1 MFRQLAIATPA
12 ILCDDDRSHGGG
24 TKVRMR
30 TVVSVLAVWSLA
42 VVALSDVVT
51 STAAAT
57 DGFGQGVPGSNSAQ
71 MPHRSGLSGSELSGV
86 WCSGLSACIAVG
98 QRSTHPSVTQ
108 TLVESWNGS
117 LWAIVPSPNTAQQS
131 NALSQI
137 SCSGPSAC
145 IAVGYSGNLRS
156 PLTAYQT
163 LVESWNGST
172 WSIVPSPNV
181 PGTTEDRLNGV
192 SCFSASAC
200 AAVGSSTSGPT
211 SQPLFEAWNGSTWT
225 IVPSPPTDSG
235 GLQGVSCSGPS
246 TCTAVGT
253 VENPNFFVPNQLVE
267 TWNGASLDVGE
278 GINVDPVDPSSLG
291 GVVCGL
297 SQCFVVG
304 YDLTFRTDQ
313 TLIEA
318 WTGSAWTL
326 VSSPTP
332 PSQSAGLSG
341 VSCTSASACTTVGR
355 YKTGSTDETL
365 AESWNGS
372 TWSIVP
378 SPNPPLAQNSSLGGV
393 SCTDP
398 SACTAVGSYDTSTGT
413 GTLVET
419 WDGTAWSIV
428 PSPNA
433 DTPVT
438 ITSSSLPD
446 GAVGSTYSATLA
458 ASGSIPPYVWT
469 VMPGSKLPK
478 GLRLSRAGV
487 IAGQPELAGTSVFKV
502 RVSAASNF
510 GVQRVAEATLSITV
524 T

>member
-1 MFRQLAIATPA
+1 
-12 ILCDDDRSHGGG
+12 
-24 TKVRMR
+24 VRMR
-30 TVVSVLAVWSLA
+30 TVFGLLAVPFLA
-42 VVALSDVVT
+42 VAALSGVAA
-51 STAAAT
+51 STAGAT
-57 DGFGQGVPGSNSAQ
+57 DATAPSGLGQGAPGDGSAQ
-71 MPHRSGLSGSELSGV
+71 MPHRSGFAGSELSGV
-86 WCSGLSACIAVG
+86 WCSGPSACIAVG
-98 QRSTHPSVTQ
+98 RRSTHPSVTQ

-117 LWAIVPSPNTAQQS
+117 LWAIVPSPNTAHQS

-137 SCSGPSAC
+137 SCSGPSQC
-145 IAVGYSGNLRS
+145 IAVGYSSNLRS

-181 PGTTEDRLNGV
+181 SGTTEDRLNGV

-200 AAVGSSTSGPT
+200 AAVGSSTSGLT

-253 VENPNFFVPNQLVE
+253 VENPNFSVPNQLVE
-267 TWNGASLDVGE
+267 TWDGTSLDVVE
-278 GINVDPVDPSSLG
+278 GVNDNPVDPSSLS

-304 YDLTFRTDQ
+304 YDLTFQTDQ

-318 WTGSAWTL
+318 WTGSAWTS

-332 PSQSAGLSG
+332 SPSQSAGLSG
-341 VSCTSASACTTVGR
+341 VSCTSASACTTVGG
-355 YKTGSTDETL
+355 YQTGSTEETL

-378 SPNPPLAQNSSLGGV
+378 SPNPPLAQNSSLEGV
-393 SCTDP
+393 SCTGP
-398 SACTAVGSYDTSTGT
+398 SACTAVGSYDTSAGT
-413 GTLVET
+413 ETLVES
-419 WDGTAWSIV
+419 WDGTAWSVV

-438 ITSSSLPD
+438 ITTSSLPS
-446 GAVGSTYSATLA
+446 GAVGSTYSASLA
-458 ASGSIPPYVWT
+458 ANGSIPPYAWT
-469 VMPGSKLPK
+469 VIPGSKLPK
-478 GLRLSRAGV
+478 GLRLSRVGV
-487 IAGQPELAGTSVFKV
+487 ISGQPEAAGTSIFKV
-502 RVSAASNF
+502 RVSAAPNF
-510 GVQRVAEATLSITV
+510 GVPRVAEATLSITV